1 MLLFKTFSCFSDARV
16 RKTLAYLRLRSE
28 SVFFSGGKSC
38 DNPTPF
44 FIDGVGY
51 DYLNRD
57 KTILILIKIAWL
69 DFRKMLNCKSGDT
82 VYLVNEHMAFV
93 LFPMVVYWK
102 FRKVKIVLDIY
113 DSILLVY
120 NSNKFIKFSCI
131 LLYYLVDVVIVTDEN
146 RKNLISNLIS
156 LDKIKVLENFPIYTD
171 KHVSKKK
178 SQKVNLF
185 FSGSLHET
193 RGWSFIKQFAN
204 IDPFVVYIAGWN
216 NLKDDKF
223 IYPDNFRNLGLL
235 NQEEILDLMNS
246 EINWVFCL
254 YEPINENNI
263 NASPNKIFDAIH
275 TNCGIIV
282 NSELAIAN
290 LVQNNNWGLVI
301 NSYYDNIDD
310 YINSLINLK
319 NDFLYTEELKIGY
332 SFNKYKDFFMSI

>member
-1 MLLFKTFSCFSDARV
+1 MLLFKTFSCFSDTRV

-38 DNPTPF
+38 DNPIPF
-44 FIDGVGY
+44 FIEGVGY

-57 KTILILIKIAWL
+57 KNILILIKIAWL

-102 FRKVKIVLDIY
+102 CRKVKIVLDIY

-131 LLYYLVDVVIVTDEN
+131 LLYYLVDVAIVTDEN

-156 LDKIKVLENFPIYTD
+156 LDKIKVLENFPIYND
-171 KHVSKKK
+171 KHVFKKK

-216 NLKDDKF
+216 RLKHDKF

-246 EINWVFCL
+246 EIHWVFCL
-254 YEPINENNI
+254 YEPINANNI

-290 LVQNNNWGLVI
+290 LIQNNNWGLVI
-301 NSYYDNIDD
+301 NSYHDNIDD

-319 NDFLYTEELKIGY
+319 DDFLYTEELKIGY
-332 SFNKYKDFFMSI
+332 SFNKYKDFFISI